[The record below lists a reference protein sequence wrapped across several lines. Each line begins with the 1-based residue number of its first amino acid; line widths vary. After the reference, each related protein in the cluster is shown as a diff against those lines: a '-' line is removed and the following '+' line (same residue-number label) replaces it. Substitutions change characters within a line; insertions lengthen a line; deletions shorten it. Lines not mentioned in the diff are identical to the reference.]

1 MRIVRLTPDRV
12 RVFLSECDLSEMQI
26 DIEGLTPDA
35 PGLDVFLRDILE
47 EVKRETGFSLGDGR
61 VLAEATPEE
70 NGIVIDLSH
79 IPEEKRS
86 TRDVTRIVKKESVV
100 FEFSGFEA
108 LSELLKHISAHNLL
122 NMRLYSLK
130 GNFYMAVPK
139 RRVPALMYEYSLK
152 NNKSS
157 VAEIKLSEHG
167 RFIAGGYRL
176 MYMGAMLKKI
186 N

>member
-1 MRIVRLTPDRV
+1 MKIVRLTPDRV

-26 DIEGLTPDA
+26 DIGGLTPDS
-35 PGLDVFLRDILE
+35 PRLDVFLRNILE

-70 NGIVIDLSH
+70 NGIVLDLSH
-79 IPEEKRS
+79 IPEGKR
-86 TRDVTRIVKKESVV
+86 TARDVTKPAKKESMV
-100 FEFSGFEA
+100 FEFSSFDT

-152 NNKSS
+152 SNKSS

-176 MYMGAMLKKI
+176 MHMGAMLKKI

>member
-1 MRIVRLTPDRV
+1 M
-12 RVFLSECDLSEMQI
+12 
-26 DIEGLTPDA
+26 
-35 PGLDVFLRDILE
+35 
-47 EVKRETGFSLGDGR
+47 
-61 VLAEATPEE
+61 
-70 NGIVIDLSH
+70 
-79 IPEEKRS
+79 RS
-86 TRDVTRIVKKESVV
+86 THSSTLTGNTTALNIIIKTVNAIQDIKPAKKESMV
-100 FEFSGFEA
+100 FEFSSFDT

-152 NNKSS
+152 SNKSS

-176 MYMGAMLKKI
+176 MHMGAMLKKI